1 MIESL
6 VCFQIGKMLLF
17 GAQKGSET
25 WVHSVLAEEQD
36 GRQRGMKMDEEVQ
49 RWPQGNDGGQRTD

>member
-1 MIESL
+1 
-6 VCFQIGKMLLF
+6 MLLF
-17 GAQKGSET
+17 GGQKGSET

-49 RWPQGNDGGQRTD
+49 RWPRGNDGGQRTD